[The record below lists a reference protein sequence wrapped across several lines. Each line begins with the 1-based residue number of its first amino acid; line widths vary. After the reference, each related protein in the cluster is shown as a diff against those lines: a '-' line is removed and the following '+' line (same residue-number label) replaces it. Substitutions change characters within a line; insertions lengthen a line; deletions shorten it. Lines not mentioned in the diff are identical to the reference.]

1 MISSTPNINNLL
13 EIISHLDYDEK
24 ITMME
29 SIIRMIK
36 KESGVS
42 TPTIKRKLSDL
53 KGLGAEIWKDT
64 DVEKYL
70 QNERRWE

>member
-29 SIIRMIK
+29 SIIIMIK

-42 TPTIKRKLSDL
+42 TPKIKTKLSDL

-70 QNERRWE
+70 QDERRWE